1 MAITVSPDR
10 IILTGVSYIEASF
23 EASWT
28 DVAVF
33 AEVTFPDVLSVDI
46 VSPVDLLTK
55 ATTKSL
61 VDIYSDFQDTTSLVT
76 LKALNEAVLMQD
88 DTDID
93 VWIEKILK
101 EFQTVVDSDRFDLAK
116 KASPEVVAALDLLA
130 KQYTKKLVDTL
141 PGFTDVTTKN
151 AGKKLSESVVMQ
163 DDTDIDVFIEKVLAD
178 MQATTDKRVMVFTKA
193 PFLELIGVSDARR
206 YTLTKAL
213 SEVINTP
220 VDTTA
225 RVINKVLADS
235 VTLTDVAAAFKL
247 YIRSFTETVT
257 VPDDGDNLVISKPRT
272 ETASATD
279 TSFRGVNKPLTEGIT
294 LIDGMDGDLDFTFIK
309 VVSELVAPLDAKVV
323 DFKPTKADNVLTSSS
338 GILAMQDYCDITY
351 FLEDYVGTSRA
362 FT

>member
-46 VSPVDLLTK
+46 VTPTDLLTK
-55 ATTKSL
+55 STTKSL
-61 VDIYSDFQDTTSLVT
+61 VDVYSDFQDTTNLST
-76 LKALNEAVLMQD
+76 IKALNEAILMED

-93 VWIEKILK
+93 VWIEKILN
-101 EFQTVVDSDRFDLAK
+101 EFQAVADSDSFDLAK
-116 KASPEVVAALDLLA
+116 KAAPEVIAALDLLA
-130 KQYTKKLVDTL
+130 RQYNKKLVDTL
-141 PGFTDVTTKN
+141 PGFIDVTTKN
-151 AGKKLSESVVMQ
+151 AGKTLLDSVLME
-163 DDTDIDVFIEKVLAD
+163 DDTDIDVFIEKVLVD
-178 MQATTDKRVMVFTKA
+178 IQATTDKRVMSFTKA
-193 PFLELIGVSDARR
+193 PFLELIDVSDARL

-235 VTLTDVAAAFKL
+235 VTLTDVATVFKL
-247 YIRSFTETVT
+247 YIRSFADSFSI
-257 VPDDGDNLVISKPRT
+257 PDDDNLVISKPRT
-272 ETASATD
+272 ETTSATD
-279 TSFRGVNKPLTEGIT
+279 TSFRGVSKPIAEGII
-294 LIDGMDGDLDFTFIK
+294 LIDGMDGDLDFSFIK